1 MYSFGDGLFLRW
13 LTVGQRLDSIVLDVR
28 YSCQILIDSV
38 RLCRMPPRR
47 QNRNHIPDA
56 HSEEV
61 DDHHQHVSDEE
72 NHQ

>member
-1 MYSFGDGLFLRW
+1 MYSFGDGSFLRW
-13 LTVGQRLDSIVLDVR
+13 LTVGQHLDSIVLGIC

-38 RLCRMPPRR
+38 RLCRMPPCH

-61 DDHHQHVSDEE
+61 DDQHQHVSDEE
-72 NHQ
+72 NH